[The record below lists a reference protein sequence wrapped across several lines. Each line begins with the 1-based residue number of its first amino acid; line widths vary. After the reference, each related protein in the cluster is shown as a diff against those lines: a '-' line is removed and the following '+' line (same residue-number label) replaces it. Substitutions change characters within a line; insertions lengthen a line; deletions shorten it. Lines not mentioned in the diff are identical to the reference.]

1 MRRWI
6 RHPATLTG
14 GAVALAA
21 PALALAGALS
31 PLVAAGVAAAALV
44 AGPAVAL
51 NRRRAEPPPPEPPAE
66 PDLPGQLDHIDAMI
80 VGKVPPAVEARVG
93 RITATLRETLPRLDN
108 LGPGS
113 SMAHSAVRTA
123 TSYLP
128 EALGAYLRLP
138 RSFADRRPVSE
149 GKTPLLIL
157 CDQLDLLSTEM
168 DEVLDAVLRA
178 DADALVAHGRFL
190 AEKFGAGSALDLGP
204 DGGTMRLGNGGA

>member
-6 RHPATLTG
+6 RHPATLAG
-14 GAVALAA
+14 GAVAVAA
-21 PALALAGALS
+21 PVLVVAGALS
-31 PLVAAGVAAAALV
+31 PFVAAGVAVAALV
-44 AGPAVAL
+44 AGPGFAAS
-51 NRRRAEPPPPEPPAE
+51 RRKRHNPPPAPPE
-66 PDLPGQLDHIDAMI
+66 PDLPAQLDRVDAMV
-80 VGKVPPAVEARVG
+80 VGKVPPAVEARVR
-93 RITATLRETLPRLDN
+93 RITGTLRETLPRLDQV
-108 LGPGS
+108 GRGS
-113 SMAHSAVRTA
+113 SMAHSAVQTA

-128 EALGAYLRLP
+128 EALGAYMRLP

-190 AEKFGAGSALDLGP
+190 AEKFGAGSGLDLGAN
-204 DGGTMRLGNGGA
+204 GTTLGNGGT

>member
-6 RHPATLTG
+6 RHPATLAG

-21 PALALAGALS
+21 PALVLAGALS
-31 PLVAAGVAAAALV
+31 PFVAAGVAVAALV
-44 AGPAVAL
+44 AGPAVAATRH
-51 NRRRAEPPPPEPPAE
+51 NKPAPPPADPPE
-66 PDLPGQLDHIDAMI
+66 PDLPAQLDHIDAM
-80 VGKVPPAVEARVG
+80 VVDKVPPAVEARVR

-108 LGPGS
+108 LGRGS
-113 SMAHSAVRTA
+113 SMAHSALQTA

-128 EALGAYLRLP
+128 EALGAYMRLP
-138 RSFADRRPVSE
+138 RNFADRRPVSG
-149 GKTPLLIL
+149 GKTPLLLL

-190 AEKFGAGSALDLGP
+190 AEKFGSGSTLDLG
-204 DGGTMRLGNGGA
+204 GTTLGNGGS